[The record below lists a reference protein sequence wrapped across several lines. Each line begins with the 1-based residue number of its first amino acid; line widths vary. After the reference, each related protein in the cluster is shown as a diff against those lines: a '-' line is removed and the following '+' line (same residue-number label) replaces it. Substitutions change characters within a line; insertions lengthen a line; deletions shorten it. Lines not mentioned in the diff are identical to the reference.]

1 MSLHDGTIE
10 QFYRYLNSR
19 QWLPEPAYRRNSG
32 LYPLVCYVNT
42 VIGASLSS
50 NHEIAALFV
59 ARSVD
64 YMEHVQPRVNEE
76 PYYALVAG
84 YFSHVIDEIR
94 HIAPHIVFDTDRIP
108 AVLLN
113 ASFPAHPEAVLRP
126 DAQELYFWRRA
137 RTSSHNG

>member
-10 QFYRYLNSR
+10 QFYRHLNSQ
-19 QWLPEPAYRRNSG
+19 QWLPETAYRRNSG

-42 VIGASLSS
+42 VIGACLSS

-59 ARSVD
+59 ARAVD
-64 YMEHVQPRVNEE
+64 HMEHVQPRVNEE

-113 ASFPAHPEAVLRP
+113 ASFPANPEAVLRP
-126 DAQELYFWRRA
+126 DAQELYFWRRPQ
-137 RTSSHNG
+137 